1 MSANPEVFNRLPDVK
16 AQKGLATNPGKTGEM
31 FDKEHPY
38 FPKDCAHCFLRK
50 GGKIKNMF
58 SNEGKHCLSCQYS
71 TDCTN
76 RAKEIAK
83 WLEKETPTVAEK
95 EAIYAMPIEQQYVSE
110 DKFKKGSVYRHL
122 FAGKE
127 DDYANVL
134 DVARAFAEKYGDC
147 KINPRVNAKSVEGR
161 RKIYPGIQSKCTPG
175 LYIEGIGYVDVKS
188 PLEFSNITG
197 NAIHASKA
205 QESYACITTH
215 NFDIT
220 TKGIATKVQEIF
232 NDKNYKHDIVYW
244 LIDGVLHEYKR
255 PKK

>member
-1 MSANPEVFNRLPDVK
+1 MQNQF
-16 AQKGLATNPGKTGEM
+16 
-31 FDKEHPY
+31 
-38 FPKDCAHCFLRK
+38 
-50 GGKIKNMF
+50 
-58 SNEGKHCLSCQYS
+58 
-71 TDCTN
+71 
-76 RAKEIAK
+76 
-83 WLEKETPTVAEK
+83 
-95 EAIYAMPIEQQYVSE
+95 
-110 DKFKKGSVYRHL
+110 
-122 FAGKE
+122 
-127 DDYANVL
+127 
-134 DVARAFAEKYGDC
+134 
-147 KINPRVNAKSVEGR
+147 EGR
-161 RKIYPGIQSKCTPG
+161 RKIYPGIQSKCTPD

-232 NDKNYKHDIVYW
+232 NGKNYKHDIVYW